1 MDEQKALE
9 PKALAPKTSMADFV
23 RETRQEIAKV
33 TWPTRKETLVT
44 TAMIVV
50 LALLAGVFFLAVD
63 SGLGFVISRI
73 LGMNNS

>member
-1 MDEQKALE
+1 VSMDEQKTV
-9 PKALAPKTSMADFV
+9 PPKTSLVDFA

-50 LALLAGVFFLAVD
+50 LALAAGVFFLGVD
-63 SGLGFVISRI
+63 SVLGFIISRI
-73 LGMNNS
+73 LGMNNQ